1 MSVSIN
7 HLSVV
12 LVSKDALQ
20 SVQISQ
26 ALGAFSP
33 LLTVQEPQHSLDAFE
48 GAQASVV
55 ILDMRKGEEA
65 LFDWIGR
72 LRQSHPATGLICIT
86 EFSRLN
92 DKLRALR
99 CGADHV
105 LTSPWQP
112 DELSAMVDNLEQR
125 FTVNDIPAAPVVT
138 QDFVLQLDTG
148 FRVLRGPQSEQ
159 ALSRSEFLLLL
170 AFAKAP
176 QHQLEI
182 WEIYDVLQKNEDNFP
197 KQALEAQIYRL
208 RKKIR
213 DSGAGKQILKAIRLQ
228 GYQLCNPIKIN

>member
-1 MSVSIN
+1 MSVTIN
-7 HLSVV
+7 HLSVI
-12 LVSKDALQ
+12 LVSQDAMQ
-20 SVQISQ
+20 CMQVEQ
-26 ALGAFSP
+26 ALEAFSP
-33 LLTVQEPQHSLDAFE
+33 LLTVSVPTDSLNAFQQ
-48 GAQASVV
+48 AQPAVV
-55 ILDMRKGEEA
+55 ILDMRRGEET
-65 LFDWIGR
+65 LFDWIAR
-72 LRQSHPATGLICIT
+72 MRQSHPATGLICIT

-125 FTVNDIPAAPVVT
+125 FTANDMPAAPVVT
-138 QDFVLQLDTG
+138 QDFVLQIDTG

-170 AFAKAP
+170 AFAKAE

-182 WEIYDVLQKNEDNFP
+182 WEIYEVLQKNEDNFP

>member
-1 MSVSIN
+1 MQCMQVE
-7 HLSVV
+7 
-12 LVSKDALQ
+12 
-20 SVQISQ
+20 Q
-26 ALGAFSP
+26 ALDAFSP
-33 LLTVQEPQHSLDAFE
+33 LLTVSVPTDSLNAFQQ
-48 GAQASVV
+48 AQSAVV
-55 ILDMRKGEEA
+55 ILDMRRGEES
-65 LFDWIGR
+65 LFDCIGQ
-72 LRQSHPATGLICIT
+72 LKQSHPAMGLICIT

-125 FTVNDIPAAPVVT
+125 FTANDTSAAPVPA
-138 QDFVLQLDTG
+138 QDCVLQLDTR

-159 ALSRSEFLLLL
+159 ALSRSEFLLLP
-170 AFAKAP
+170 AFAKAE

>member
-1 MSVSIN
+1 MSVTIN
-7 HLSVV
+7 HLSVI
-12 LVSKDALQ
+12 LVSQDAMQ
-20 SVQISQ
+20 CMQVEH
-26 ALGAFSP
+26 ALEAFSP
-33 LLTVQEPQHSLDAFE
+33 LLTVSVPTDSLNAFQQ
-48 GAQASVV
+48 AQPAVV
-55 ILDMRKGEEA
+55 ILDMRRGEET
-65 LFDWIGR
+65 LFDWVAR
-72 LRQSHPATGLICIT
+72 MRQSHPATGLICIT

-105 LTSPWQP
+105 LTSPWQA
-112 DELSAMVDNLEQR
+112 DELSAVVDNLEQR
-125 FTVNDIPAAPVVT
+125 FTANDMPAAPVVT
-138 QDFVLQLDTG
+138 QDFVLQIDTG

-170 AFAKAP
+170 AFAKAE

-182 WEIYDVLQKNEDNFP
+182 WEIYEVLQKNEDNFP

>member
-1 MSVSIN
+1 MSVAVN
-7 HLSVV
+7 HLSVI
-12 LVSKDALQ
+12 LVSQDALQ

-33 LLTVQEPQHSLDAFE
+33 LLSVQTPEHSLDACQQ
-48 GAQASVV
+48 AQSAVV
-55 ILDMRKGEEA
+55 ILDMRRGEET
-65 LFDWIGR
+65 LFDWIGC

-105 LTSPWQP
+105 LTSPWQA
-112 DELSAMVDNLEQR
+112 DELSAMLDNLEQR
-125 FTVNDIPAAPVVT
+125 LTANDMPAASVVA

-159 ALSRSEFLLLL
+159 ALSRSEFLLLV

>member
-1 MSVSIN
+1 MPVAVN
-7 HLSVV
+7 PLSLF
-12 LVSKDALQ
+12 LVTRDALQ
-20 SVQISQ
+20 SMQIKQ
-26 ALGAFSP
+26 ALDTFSP
-33 LLTVQEPQHSLDAFE
+33 RLTVEVPGQSFQAF
-48 GAQASVV
+48 QQIQPSVV
-55 ILDMRKGEEA
+55 ILDMRSGEDS
-65 LFDWIGR
+65 LFEWTAQ
-72 LRQSHPATGLICIT
+72 LKQSHPAMGLICIT
-86 EFSRLN
+86 EAHHLN

-105 LTSPWQP
+105 LTSPWQA

-125 FTVNDIPAAPVVT
+125 LAANDMPAALTP
-138 QDFVLQLDTG
+138 DEDCVLQLDTR
-148 FRVLRGPQSEQ
+148 FRVLRGPLSEQ

>member
-1 MSVSIN
+1 MPVAVN
-7 HLSVV
+7 PLSLF
-12 LVSKDALQ
+12 LVTRDALQ
-20 SVQISQ
+20 SMQIKQ
-26 ALGAFSP
+26 ALDTFSP
-33 LLTVQEPQHSLDAFE
+33 LLTVQTAQHSLEACQQ
-48 GAQASVV
+48 AQSAVV
-55 ILDMRKGEEA
+55 ILDMRSGEEA
-65 LFDWIGR
+65 LFEWTAR
-72 LRQSHPATGLICIT
+72 LKQSHPATGLICIT
-86 EFSRLN
+86 EFKRLN

-105 LTSPWQP
+105 LTSPWEA

-125 FTVNDIPAAPVVT
+125 LAANDMPAALTP
-138 QDFVLQLDTG
+138 DEDCVLQLDTR
-148 FRVLRGPQSEQ
+148 FRVLRGPLSEQ

-170 AFAKAP
+170 AFAKAE

>member
-1 MSVSIN
+1 MPVAVN
-7 HLSVV
+7 HLSVI
-12 LVSKDALQ
+12 LVSQDALQ

-33 LLTVQEPQHSLDAFE
+33 LLSMPAPKDGLDALQQ
-48 GAQASVV
+48 AQASVL

-112 DELSAMVDNLEQR
+112 DELSAMLDNLEQR
-125 FTVNDIPAAPVVT
+125 FTANETPVAPA

-148 FRVLRGPQSEQ
+148 FRVLRGPRSEQ

-197 KQALEAQIYRL
+197 KQVLEAQIYRL

>member
-1 MSVSIN
+1 MTATDKD
-7 HLSVV
+7 LTV
-12 LVSKDALQ
+12 LLISRDALQ
-20 SVQISQ
+20 SRRIEQ
-26 ALGAFSP
+26 ALEVGLRLQTVTTPEHGLQALRP
-33 LLTVQEPQHSLDAFE
+33 ANATVMLLDLRDS
-48 GAQASVV
+48 
-55 ILDMRKGEEA
+55 EET
-65 LFDWIGR
+65 LFDWITKFK
-72 LRQSHPATGLICIT
+72 QAPPAPGLICIT
-86 EFSRLN
+86 DAERLN

-105 LTSPWQP
+105 LTSPWMP
-112 DELSAMVDNLEQR
+112 DELSAMVDNLAQR
-125 FTVNDIPAAPVVT
+125 FWASDPLAETPPS
-138 QDFVLQLDTG
+138 QDGVLQLDTR

-170 AFAKAP
+170 AFAKAE

-182 WEIYDVLQKNEDNFP
+182 WQIYEVLQKAEDDLP

-213 DSGAGKQILKAIRLQ
+213 DSGAGKQVLKAIRLQ